1 MPTRAVLRRTVLACC
16 LLPVLTAGLS
26 AAERFEPSGMSLRDR
41 ARAEFGDGADRAPA
55 GTPAGSGTPA
65 PAGPPAD
72 VDMPDLARNPAIVG
86 DPDLAGQPALAGP
99 SRGTGTLTPDWRPY
113 RSERHGFAFDY
124 PAGLFVAGT
133 ALPDGAGET
142 LASADG
148 TLRLSAFALPDPAGR
163 PLTAVAA
170 DYLREAGSPPVGYRR
185 LTRNGHLVISGNRG
199 DEVFYLRLARGRDG
213 VHGVEL
219 RYPRRDERRYD
230 ALVTRV
236 SLSFR
241 PGW

>member
-1 MPTRAVLRRTVLACC
+1 MPVRHVLRRTALTVCLIPALA
-16 LLPVLTAGLS
+16 AGLS

-41 ARAEFGDGADRAPA
+41 ARAEFGDGGGGDPAQTDPSPVA
-55 GTPAGSGTPA
+55 GTPAGTPVLSV
-65 PAGPPAD
+65 PAAT
-72 VDMPDLARNPAIVG
+72 
-86 DPDLAGQPALAGP
+86 
-99 SRGTGTLTPDWRPY
+99 SRATGNLTPDWRPY

-133 ALPDGAGET
+133 ALPDGVGET
-142 LASADG
+142 LVSTDG
-148 TLRLSAFALPDPAGR
+148 TLRLSAFALPDPAAR
-163 PLTAVAA
+163 PLAAVAA
-170 DYLREAGSPPVGYRR
+170 DYLREAGNPPVGYRR

-199 DEVFYLRLARGRDG
+199 DEVFYLRLARGGDG

-219 RYPRRDERRYD
+219 RYLRRDERRFD

-241 PGW
+241 PGF